1 MPTRQ
6 QILAILFFALATV
19 QAEPQISG
27 MIRNYTALQVK
38 ETPEFAMLQNTF
50 HLTFEQRGGKG
61 AFNADIYAYQYGK
74 DVVPELN
81 MKQLYVDLSFD
92 KIDFRL
98 GRQQIIWG
106 KADGVFITDVVSPR
120 DLREF
125 LLPDFTEIRQG
136 MDGLNSSLYVGNHT
150 FSLVLSPAFRPTVQ
164 PEEGSIWRPEL
175 AMPCASFR
183 LDTTRKDVAVEL
195 DNSEAFFRWSAM
207 LSAIDFELVAAWM
220 WDDDAALHLT
230 KYGHLTPTGFVLDSV
245 VVMPR
250 HHRLVMGGGSFS
262 TTHNGFV
269 FKGEA
274 GYYSQ
279 KRFRTAD
286 PAVAD
291 GIIEGDYFHYMAG
304 VSYTLVGVDLHT
316 QFIQKVLLNHDDFYL
331 EEKYQNMITALIH
344 KSLLRETLHLDLFSY
359 IGLND
364 GDALI
369 RPSIGYDI
377 SDGLKAIAGA
387 NIFVGDS
394 GYFGQFDENDI
405 VYLKLSYSF

>member
-1 MPTRQ
+1 MRQ
-6 QILAILFFALATV
+6 IIAILFFALAIV
-19 QAEPQISG
+19 QAEPQIGG
-27 MIRNYTALQVK
+27 MVRNYTALLAK
-38 ETPEFAMLQNTF
+38 DNPEFAMLQNTF

-61 AFNADIYAYQYGK
+61 ALFADIYAYQYGK

-81 MKQLYVDLSFD
+81 MKQLYVDLSLE

-136 MDGLNSSLYVGNHT
+136 IDGLNSSFYVSNHT

-164 PEEGSIWRPEL
+164 PEQGSIWRPEL
-175 AMPCASFR
+175 SIPGGSFR
-183 LDTTRKDVAVEL
+183 LDTSMKDVAAEF

-220 WDDDAALHLT
+220 WDDDPALHLT
-230 KYGHLTPTGFVLDSV
+230 KYGHPTSTGFVLDSAV
-245 VVMPR
+245 VTPR
-250 HHRLVMGGGSFS
+250 HHRLGMGGGSFS

-286 PAVAD
+286 PALSD
-291 GIIEGDYFHYMAG
+291 GITEGDYLHYMAG
-304 VSYTLVGVDLHT
+304 VSYTLLGVDLHT
-316 QFIQKVLLNHDDFYL
+316 QFIQ
-331 EEKYQNMITALIH
+331 
-344 KSLLRETLHLDLFSY
+344 
-359 IGLND
+359 
-364 GDALI
+364 
-369 RPSIGYDI
+369 
-377 SDGLKAIAGA
+377 
-387 NIFVGDS
+387 
-394 GYFGQFDENDI
+394 
-405 VYLKLSYSF
+405 